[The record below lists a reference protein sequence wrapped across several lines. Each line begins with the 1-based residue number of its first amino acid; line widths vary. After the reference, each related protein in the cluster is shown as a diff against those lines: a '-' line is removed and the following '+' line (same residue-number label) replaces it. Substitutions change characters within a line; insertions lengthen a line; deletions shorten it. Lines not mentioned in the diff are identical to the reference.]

1 MYCTV
6 FNLSYSK
13 YQRFIISYLYLF
25 IMIKE
30 VEDVEE
36 SEEFLEEIE
45 EQELMPLNRHL
56 KGRRTGKGSRGN
68 TETEAMYK

>member
-1 MYCTV
+1 
-6 FNLSYSK
+6 
-13 YQRFIISYLYLF
+13 
-25 IMIKE
+25 MIKE